1 MMKCVTLPRRL
12 KVLASSSALEFLK
25 NMNKELDIGYFKSSN
40 QRKSIEP
47 RSIKNRLVAWEL
59 DDKYYDG
66 ERANGYGGFRDD
78 CRWDLI
84 IPTLYK
90 KFSIDLNGIILDLGC
105 KKGFILEAFK
115 RSGHLGRLIGI
126 ENHPY
131 PLASIQNSSGIEAKC
146 GPYYDIP
153 LEDNSVDF
161 SIAFSS
167 IYMQTLGDVVRSLRE
182 IERVSCGRS
191 YITLGAFEGETD
203 KKIFSQWTLI
213 GTTAL
218 SIQDWHEV
226 IEYSGYSGYYFF
238 TTPAVLGLY

>member
-1 MMKCVTLPRRL
+1 M
-12 KVLASSSALEFLK
+12 
-25 NMNKELDIGYFKSSN
+25 
-40 QRKSIEP
+40 
-47 RSIKNRLVAWEL
+47 
-59 DDKYYDG
+59 
-66 ERANGYGGFRDD
+66 
-78 CRWDLI
+78 
-84 IPTLYK
+84 
-90 KFSIDLNGIILDLGC
+90 
-105 KKGFILEAFK
+105 
-115 RSGHLGRLIGI
+115 GRLIGI

-161 SIAFSS
+161 LIAFSS

-182 IERVSCGRS
+182 IERVSCGSS

-213 GTTAL
+213 GTTVL

-226 IEYSGYSGYYFF
+226 IDYSGYSGCYFF

>member
-1 MMKCVTLPRRL
+1 
-12 KVLASSSALEFLK
+12 
-25 NMNKELDIGYFKSSN
+25 MNKELDIGYFKSSN

-78 CRWDLI
+78 CRWDSI
-84 IPTLYK
+84 TPMLYK
-90 KFSIDLNGIILDLGC
+90 KFGIDLNGTILDLGC
-105 KKGFILEAFK
+105 KKGFILESFK

-161 SIAFSS
+161 LIAFSS

-182 IERVSCGRS
+182 IERVSCGSS

-213 GTTAL
+213 GTTVL

-226 IEYSGYSGYYFF
+226 IDYSGYSGCYFF